1 MDDLLSAEQ
10 LRLGVP
16 GGPAVAVLLLLV
28 ACAVVVIG
36 IREQRTLAAAG
47 RRRWLHAL
55 RIASAGVAWLYVVQP
70 AWVAQRVEHLPGR
83 LAVLLD
89 ASRSMLVR
97 DGKDS
102 QDTRLARASGA
113 LRHLYDGARDKPALF
128 AFGQELTPLTRPGL
142 QASEIV
148 PRDDTR
154 IERALDSLVGA
165 GAQDLGAVLLV
176 SDGADRAAHFVPEDL
191 RRLGVRVHTVA
202 VGEATSRPDLAIQR
216 VNVDAEAFLR
226 QSVELSVVVRRSPA
240 SSEPVTLS
248 LRHGAELIRET
259 TVEFDADG
267 VGTAQLTF
275 TPTRLGRAVYTV
287 SVPTEPDDAVPE
299 NNERAF
305 QLEVTRER
313 LRALLVCGHPSWDA
327 RFLRALL
334 KGDPGVDLITFF
346 ILRTQNDNSMAPPE
360 ELSLI
365 PFPTEELFE
374 QHLASFD
381 LVIFQDF
388 DFAPYQMARYLPRIH
403 DYVMKGG
410 SFAMLG
416 GDRSFAAGGYADTP
430 IADILPVRLPEQPP
444 FVDENE
450 FSPVVVSEA
459 AHHPL
464 VELSPRAA
472 DNISLW
478 QQLAPLAGTDLT
490 TGLREG
496 AHALLAHPTLTT
508 PRGQPMPVLS
518 VSTPGR
524 GRALALTTDSSY
536 RWGMATAGRT
546 GDASVYERFW
556 DRALRW
562 LARDPLL
569 DPAQITTDRASYG
582 PGAAVRA
589 QVWLRD
595 ELYRARTPG
604 PFRVV
609 VTDDHAQ
616 VQRELAIETDREGR
630 ATLNLVA
637 PSRPTA
643 YTLAVYV
650 EGSPQPLAEQGF
662 IVEAGGD
669 ELADPR
675 ARPELL
681 RAIAQ
686 ATGGQFYASPSDLP
700 AADAL
705 PSTRTR
711 VLGSDVYSPFA
722 SPWFFVLFVALFGLE
737 WWLRR
742 RFGLR

>member
-1 MDDLLSAEQ
+1 MEELLSADQ
-10 LRLGVP
+10 LRLAVI
-16 GGPAVAVLLLLV
+16 GGPPTAALLLV
-28 ACAVVVIG
+28 IAGITIAIG
-36 IREQRTLAAAG
+36 IREHRTLQSAA
-47 RRRWLHAL
+47 RRRSLNAL
-55 RIASAGVAWLYVVQP
+55 RIASVTIAWLYAIQP
-70 AWVAQRVEHLPGR
+70 SWVAQRIEQLPGR
-83 LAVLLD
+83 VAVLLD
-89 ASRSMLVR
+89 TSRSMLVR
-97 DGKDS
+97 DTGES
-102 QDTRLARASGA
+102 RLADAVVA
-113 LRHLYDGARDKPALF
+113 LQRFYDSARDKPALF
-128 AFGQELTPLTRPGL
+128 AFGQDLSAINRARLS
-142 QASEIV
+142 ASELV
-148 PRDDTR
+148 PGDDTR
-154 IERALDSLVGA
+154 IERAITTLVGGQA
-165 GAQDLGAVLLV
+165 EDLGAVLLV
-176 SDGADRAAHFVPEDL
+176 SDGADRAAHFDPEDL

-202 VGEATSRPDLAIQR
+202 IGDAARRPDLAIQSVR
-216 VNVDAEAFLR
+216 VDAAAFLR
-226 QSVELSVVVRRSPA
+226 QSVEVDVVVRRTPA
-240 SSEPVTLS
+240 SAEPVTIS
-248 LRHGAELIRET
+248 LRNGAELVREN
-259 TVEFDADG
+259 TVTFNADG
-267 VGTAQLTF
+267 IGTAQLSF
-275 TPTRLGRAVYTV
+275 TPLRLGRAVYSV

-305 QLEVTRER
+305 QVQVTRER

-374 QHLASFD
+374 EHLASFD

-403 DYVMKGG
+403 DYVMNGG

-416 GDRSFAAGGYADTP
+416 GDRSFGAGGYADTP
-430 IADILPVRLPEQPP
+430 IADILPVRLPAQPP
-444 FVDENE
+444 YVDDAD

-459 AHHPL
+459 VHHPL
-464 VELSPRAA
+464 VELVPRIS
-472 DNISLW
+472 DSLSLW
-478 QQLAPLAGTDLT
+478 QRLAPLSGTDLV
-490 TGLREG
+490 TGLQQG

-508 PRGQPMPVLS
+508 PTGEPMPVLS
-518 VSTPGR
+518 VSAPGK
-524 GRALALTTDSSY
+524 GRAFALTSDSAY

-569 DPAQITTDRASYG
+569 DPAQISTDRASYG
-582 PGAAVRA
+582 PGGAMRI

-604 PFRVV
+604 PFRLV
-609 VTDDHAQ
+609 VTDDHGQTQSDA
-616 VQRELAIETDREGR
+616 VLETDSEGR
-630 ATLNLVA
+630 GTVPLTA
-637 PSRPTA
+637 PTRPAA
-643 YTLAVYV
+643 YTLAVSL
-650 EGSPQPLAEQGF
+650 EGSSPPLAEQGF

-681 RAIAQ
+681 RKLAA
-686 ATGGQFYASPSDLP
+686 ATGGHFFATPRDLP
-700 AADAL
+700 SADSL

-711 VLGSDVYSPFA
+711 VLGTDVYAPFA
-722 SPWFFVLFVALFGLE
+722 SGWFFALFVVLFGSE